1 MLRAVPAPDADRLD
15 PAAAYP
21 EVKTLRA
28 GLVARDWA
36 AVREV
41 LDAASGPVARTM
53 LIRFG
58 ADLDTTNTD
67 GLEAFLREIAG
78 NDPGDS
84 AAAAMLAHHLIGI
97 AWEVRSTY
105 RARHVSREQ
114 FAGFHEWLR
123 LAEKVLFEA
132 IGRHP
137 ADPAL
142 WVARLKSARG
152 LELGLAETRR
162 RYDRLAA
169 IDPHHLPGQAEFLQ
183 RLCPK
188 WSGSYELL
196 HPWCR
201 EAMLAAPPGA
211 LQGGLVA
218 DGHLEHWLELVDSEG
233 RDAARAYL
241 RGEEVHAE
249 LQEAADRSLW
259 HPDFHR
265 NHGWV
270 SVANYF
276 AMAFS
281 VIGDQR
287 AAGAV
292 FTMLGD
298 FGLRVPWIWLNGDA
312 AGAYHASRRTALASG
327 SAR

>member
-1 MLRAVPAPDADRLD
+1 MLRAVPAPDAVRLD

-28 GLVARDWA
+28 RLVARDWA
-36 AVREV
+36 AVRQV
-41 LDAASGPVARTM
+41 LDAAGDPVARTM

-67 GLEAFLREIAG
+67 GLEAFLREIAD
-78 NDPGDS
+78 NDPEDS
-84 AAAAMLAHHLIGI
+84 AAAAMLAYHLIGI
-97 AWEVRSTY
+97 GWEIRSSY
-105 RARHVSREQ
+105 RAKYVSREQ
-114 FAGFHEWLR
+114 FASFHEWLR
-123 LAEKVLFEA
+123 RAEKVLFEA

-152 LELGLAETRR
+152 LSLGLAETRR

-169 IDPHHLPGQAEFLQ
+169 IDKHHLPGQEDFLQ
-183 RLCPK
+183 HLCPK
-188 WSGSYELL
+188 WSGSWELL

-218 DGHLEHWLELVDSEG
+218 DGHIEHWLDLVQEGG
-233 RDAARAYL
+233 RDTARAYL
-241 RGEEVHAE
+241 RDEGVHAE
-249 LQEAADRSLW
+249 LREAAERSLW
-259 HPDFHR
+259 HPDFQR

-270 SVANYF
+270 RVANYF
-276 AMAFS
+276 ALAFS

-298 FGLRVPWIWLNGDA
+298 FGLEVPWIWLNRDA
-312 AGAYHASRRTALASG
+312 AGAYYASRATALASG
-327 SAR
+327 RAR